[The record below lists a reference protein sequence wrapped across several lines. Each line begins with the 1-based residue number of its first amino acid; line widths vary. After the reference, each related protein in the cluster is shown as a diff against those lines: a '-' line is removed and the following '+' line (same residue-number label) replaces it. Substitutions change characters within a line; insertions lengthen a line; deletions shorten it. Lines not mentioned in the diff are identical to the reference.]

1 MSLRKQVLECQ
12 IPRQT
17 VRHVLA
23 LTFFVRHDVDLAF
36 EPALGHRIDEIA
48 HTVGLHPQH
57 FLQRV
62 TRHRFEIDRS
72 VVARPAVERA
82 AHRIDLLEKRIA
94 RQVLRTLEQHVL
106 EEVRETGLARFF
118 TVAAHM
124 VLDRHRHHRVG
135 FILVQNHLE
144 TVVEFVFFIF
154 QGCGIPVFTAAHA
167 CHNSSHQ

>member
-1 MSLRKQVLECQ
+1 MSLREEVFKYEVE
-12 IPRQT
+12 RQP
-17 VRHVLA
+17 VGHVLTLA
-23 LTFFVRHDVDLAF
+23 LFVRHHVDLTLKAAF
-36 EPALGHRIDEIA
+36 GHRIDKIPHA
-48 HTVGLHPQH
+48 VGLHPQH

-118 TVAAHM
+118 TIAAHM